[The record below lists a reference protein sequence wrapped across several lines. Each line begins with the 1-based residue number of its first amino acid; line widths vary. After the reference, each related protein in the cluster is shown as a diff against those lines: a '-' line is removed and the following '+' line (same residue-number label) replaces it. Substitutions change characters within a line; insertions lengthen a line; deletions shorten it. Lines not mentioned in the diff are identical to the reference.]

1 MRVDEPTDGRN
12 SNRTV
17 SLVVDPTRNRDGST
31 TGTSSPNQP
40 EPARIR
46 TNPPEFHLRITMQ
59 DATTTGLQR
68 LLDERAIIDTTIAYC
83 WAIDT
88 RRWDVLR
95 DRVFLADATASLGSP
110 LEGVERIVARIDFAL
125 SPLDTSQHMISNHD
139 VTIDGDTATSRCY
152 FHAQH
157 VRRGAEGGPNYIVA
171 GIYADDFLRTSA
183 GWRIKHRTLT
193 VLWTDGNMKVV
204 RP

>member
-1 MRVDEPTDGRN
+1 
-12 SNRTV
+12 
-17 SLVVDPTRNRDGST
+17 
-31 TGTSSPNQP
+31 
-40 EPARIR
+40 
-46 TNPPEFHLRITMQ
+46 MQ

-95 DRVFLADATASLGSP
+95 DRVYLADATASLGSP

-157 VRRGAEGGPNYIVA
+157 VRRDAEGGPNYIVA

-204 RP
+204 RS

>member
-1 MRVDEPTDGRN
+1 MRVGEPTDGRN

-17 SLVVDPTRNRDGST
+17 SLSVDPTRNCDAPT
-31 TGTSSPNQP
+31 TGTTDP
-40 EPARIR
+40 
-46 TNPPEFHLRITMQ
+46 NPPEFHPRITMQ
-59 DATTTGLQR
+59 EATTTELQR

-83 WAIDT
+83 WAIDP

-110 LEGVERIVARIDFAL
+110 LEGVERIIARIDFAL

-139 VTIDGDTATSRCY
+139 VTIAGDTATSRCY
-152 FHAQH
+152 FQAQH
-157 VRRGAEGGPNYIVA
+157 VRRDAEDGPNYIVA

-183 GWRIKHRTLT
+183 GWRIRHRTLT
-193 VLWTDGNMKVV
+193 VLWTDGNTKVV